1 MNRIPIMNVLIMND
15 LSSNNMNKDTHD
27 IDARGNGARGGNSA
41 AAETGRDA
49 DGRGVVS
56 AVAAR
61 EDADDAGSGEAL
73 REAVG
78 GEYKYG
84 FVSDIDTDIIPQ
96 GLNADIVRLIS
107 QKKGEPD
114 WLLEFRLKAFRHW
127 QTMKE
132 PKWGHVHVPEIDYQA
147 ISYYADPLA
156 KKKNENKEIEQVR
169 NKSTRNA
176 IFLTVLFI
184 FGGMLYRVAQGDL
197 LSVDSSSFLI
207 FLILNVLC
215 LEFGIKKATV
225 DRLFKRNGR

>member
-41 AAETGRDA
+41 AAETGRDT

-61 EDADDAGSGEAL
+61 EGADDAGSGEAL

-114 WLLEFRLKAFRHW
+114 WRRRQRVCANVYDE
-127 QTMKE
+127 KE
-132 PKWGHVHVPEIDYQA
+132 RNDRYYEEDPGSDYR
-147 ISYYADPLA
+147 
-156 KKKNENKEIEQVR
+156 R
-169 NKSTRNA
+169 NGTGICRCR
-176 IFLTVLFI
+176 I
-184 FGGMLYRVAQGDL
+184 
-197 LSVDSSSFLI
+197 LI
-207 FLILNVLC
+207 F
-215 LEFGIKKATV
+215 
-225 DRLFKRNGR
+225 RR